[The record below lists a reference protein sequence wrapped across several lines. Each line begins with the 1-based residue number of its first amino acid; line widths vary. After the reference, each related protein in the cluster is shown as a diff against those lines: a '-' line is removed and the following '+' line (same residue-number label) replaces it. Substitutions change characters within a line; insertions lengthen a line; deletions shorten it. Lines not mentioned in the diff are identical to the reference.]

1 MESLVL
7 NHYQLFLSQTLLFF
21 CVFFCF
27 LYHLQACCNSS
38 WIYGIRD
45 PLNQFWYG
53 KSEVD
58 CQIHPNLLLRSNFS
72 CLYIKLFYCLNGNY
86 LQFCCTSCNQSISI
100 FSQPLARFATN
111 FSFDYFVNY
120 LMFNRL
126 LRSLSISETYPCFT
140 IQPFIFC
147 LIFIKVSLVFTKCFM
162 IKNYCRTHFWFP
174 TWFKDICK
182 EGPPS
187 NMNSWSMSNKNCTSP
202 FLPYRVG
209 PTRIYF

>member
-1 MESLVL
+1 LCSLLALLSIYFLEVLEINSIEIPFDFELLPFILFVDFTFRDLFMETLTL
-7 NHYQLFLSQTLLFF
+7 NHCLLFLSRTLLFF

-147 LIFIKVSLVFTKCFM
+147 
-162 IKNYCRTHFWFP
+162 
-174 TWFKDICK
+174 
-182 EGPPS
+182 
-187 NMNSWSMSNKNCTSP
+187 
-202 FLPYRVG
+202 
-209 PTRIYF
+209 